1 MYITR
6 FNIHIEL
13 KLELHKEEKRSE
25 DLIVNRYNR
34 QTPIFIY

>member
-25 DLIVNRYNR
+25 DLIVHKHNKYTR
-34 QTPIFIY
+34 IFI